1 MAILLGDL
9 REAFKK
15 LNQMEEAAQALDKQS
30 NLSDRVST
38 DKMLGTFGAKIDPT
52 SQILDAARKSASMG
66 MLDTSGMLG
75 LTAGQALADALQK
88 GLFPDIPNA
97 ADALLGSLPGFAE
110 IFAETERRRQETLD
124 FYRPQAYERITPADI
139 DHAITR
145 IDWAAFIAAQRPSL
159 TETEEAATHPRQA
172 PVIEERTQLATA
184 LDNRLKERPVLERAA
199 LELLAYAWATW
210 GGYEEGDGIP
220 EMMAQFLPDDGSWAA
235 LSDTELEPV
244 ILRKILETPGARLAM
259 APISRDGWA
268 RIPTVAIMQGAAD
281 KLWKPWACDPRYWP
295 ECEVRWGGKTA
306 GRYRWTFHEPHTTP
320 TPTQVQAAHELASS
334 LNDWVPSLLF
344 TLAGLYE
351 SNKQHRGRLEV
362 ETNDIL
368 REWEHPIRGEFQERV
383 NSTMYLASQLV
394 VQDLTYLHTPPGK
407 RSKIARESLTEHL
420 LTYNYRSAKG
430 KGKNM
435 LFHVLLLEPLLQMA
449 ADFSRQYAYL
459 PRGSYAPDG
468 RNPHSARLNRQL
480 PLKARA
486 QPAKFTQH
494 GITIR
499 ELIAWAGVDADKDID
514 PKDRPWWKRNL
525 PKKLGA
531 LPVLEAW
538 EWKNPPPPN
547 KWDQWLDARVLI
559 QVKRPRNGANDIDLE
574 EEEDLEVVDVV
585 AATPQ
590 PQQIAAGWLADV

>member
-1 MAILLGDL
+1 MAILINT
-9 REAFKK
+9 FK
-15 LNQMEEAAQALDKQS
+15 
-30 NLSDRVST
+30 
-38 DKMLGTFGAKIDPT
+38 I
-52 SQILDAARKSASMG
+52 
-66 MLDTSGMLG
+66 
-75 LTAGQALADALQK
+75 
-88 GLFPDIPNA
+88 A
-97 ADALLGSLPGFAE
+97 ADALAKPARVEAQLALLAKQMLS
-110 IFAETERRRQETLD
+110 ERDQFDL
-124 FYRPQAYERITPADI
+124 YRGQAYALITPEQI
-139 DHAITR
+139 DYVITHLN
-145 IDWAAFIAAQRPSL
+145 WGAFITAQGPSL
-159 TETEEAATHPRQA
+159 TEREEAASDTRQSA
-172 PVIEERTQLATA
+172 AIEERTQVAAA
-184 LDNRLKERPVLERAA
+184 LDKRLSESDIKAGAA
-199 LELLAYAWATW
+199 RELLAWAWGSY
-210 GGYEEGDGIP
+210 GGEAETIEAMLEGYSRDGR
-220 EMMAQFLPDDGSWAA
+220 SWA
-235 LSDTELEPV
+235 ELCTTTLELDY
-244 ILRKILETPGARLAM
+244 LRKILETPGARLAM

-268 RIPTVAIMQGAAD
+268 RIPTVAIMQGAVD

-459 PRGSYAPDG
+459 PRGSYAPHGSD
-468 RNPHSARLNRQL
+468 PHSARLNRQL

-499 ELIAWAGVDADKDID
+499 ELIAWAGVDADRDID
-514 PKDRPWWKRNL
+514 PKNRPWWKKNL
-525 PKKLGA
+525 PKKLDKSQ
-531 LPVLEAW
+531 VLEAW
-538 EWKNPPPPN
+538 EWMSPPPPN
-547 KWDQWLDARVLI
+547 KWEQWLDARVLI
-559 QVKRPRNGANDIDLE
+559 QVKRPRNGANAIDLE
-574 EEEDLEVVDVV
+574 EVEELEEV
-585 AATPQ
+585 AAPQPQ
-590 PQQIAAGWLADV
+590 PQQIAAGWLADA